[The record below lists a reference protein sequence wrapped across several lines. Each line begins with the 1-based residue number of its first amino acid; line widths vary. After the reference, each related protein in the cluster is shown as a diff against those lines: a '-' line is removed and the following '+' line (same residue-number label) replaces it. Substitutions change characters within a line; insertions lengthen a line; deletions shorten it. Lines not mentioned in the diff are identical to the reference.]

1 MAAPDS
7 GTFTTDSV
15 IRGYHEYRSIWE
27 AAFGEV
33 LQCQRERANSHD
45 PHAVAVVK
53 DGNVVGHVPRK
64 LSAICAMFLHRGGSI
79 TCQVNGRRQYS
90 RDLPQGGLEVPC
102 MLTFCGVKSQLVKV
116 QALVKK
122 VAAYSATK
130 NPVTETDMPCKKI
143 KIEPTDHS
151 DLEVTID
158 CDDDGFQDEV
168 VVTKWI
174 CIDNFT
180 LSRADKDII
189 LNGEY
194 LSDKHINASQK
205 LLAMQFP
212 TLTGFSL
219 TFKQRVVGKWMENYV
234 QILHCRGCHLITI
247 STIGC
252 QEGTVNVYDSLFTD
266 VDDETQKAVRKVFNE
281 ATISFS
287 LPKVQRQKGTNDCGL
302 FAIAFATKLC
312 FSHNPVAVSA
322 MECTQCALRA
332 HLITCLENAYF
343 IDFP

>member
-1 MAAPDS
+1 MATPDS
-7 GTFTTDSV
+7 GTFMTDSV

-33 LQCQRERANSHD
+33 LQCQRERTNRHD
-45 PHAVAVVK
+45 PYAVAVVK
-53 DGNVVGHVPRK
+53 DINVVGHVPRK
-64 LSAICAMFLHRGGSI
+64 LSAICAIFLQRGGRI
-79 TCQVNGRRQYS
+79 TCLVNGSRQYS
-90 RDLPQGGLEVPC
+90 KDLPQGGLEVPC
-102 MLTFCGVKSQLVKV
+102 MLTFCGVKSQLVKA

-122 VAAYSATK
+122 VVVFSATK
-130 NPVTETDMPCKKI
+130 SPLTEANMPCKKI
-143 KIEPTDHS
+143 KIEPIDH
-151 DLEVTID
+151 EITTD
-158 CDDDGFQDEV
+158 CDDDSSHDEG

-194 LSDKHINASQK
+194 LSEKHINVSRK

-219 TFKQRVVGKWMENYV
+219 TFKQRTVGKWMDNYV
-234 QILHCRGCHLITI
+234 QILHCHWITI

-252 QEGTVNVYDSLFTD
+252 QVNVYDSLVTD
-266 VDDETQKAVRKVFNE
+266 VDDETQKAVRKVLNE

-287 LPKVQRQKGTNDCGL
+287 LPKVQR
-302 FAIAFATKLC
+302 
-312 FSHNPVAVSA
+312 
-322 MECTQCALRA
+322 
-332 HLITCLENAYF
+332 
-343 IDFP
+343 